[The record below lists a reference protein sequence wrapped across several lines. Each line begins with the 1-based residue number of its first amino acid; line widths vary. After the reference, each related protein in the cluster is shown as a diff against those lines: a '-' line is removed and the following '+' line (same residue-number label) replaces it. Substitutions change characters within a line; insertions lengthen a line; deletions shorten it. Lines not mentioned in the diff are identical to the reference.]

1 MSKDDKT
8 PITRPVTPV
17 PWSMHPPLPKV
28 GQVPLVGGTG
38 EQQRKLEAILEAV
51 HESLKES
58 KIIRESG
65 QETCR
70 IALQAFERLPAL
82 ESRMNRVELIAVGA
96 TLINILMLFIA
107 SCAH

>member
-1 MSKDDKT
+1 MGKDDETPRPRAVT
-8 PITRPVTPV
+8 PI
-17 PWSMHPPLPKV
+17 PWNMHPPLPKI
-28 GQVPLVGGTG
+28 GEVPLVGRNG
-38 EQQRKLEAILEAV
+38 EQQRKLEEILEAV

-70 IALQAFERLPAL
+70 VALAAFERLPAL